1 MKIKDIIV
9 EADGKI
15 SKRQQQGT
23 VGLMKF
29 KDPKNADR
37 VYELNRVMMAVAVA
51 DGINPL
57 IMRPDGESWVGRY
70 DIAAPYTEEEQKM
83 MIQAYEAIGSEFED
97 LNKGDLRSQELDST
111 HKTSPV
117 AKPKKNKYGV

>member
-9 EADGKI
+9 ESEGKL
-15 SKRQQQGT
+15 SHRLQKST
-23 VGLMKF
+23 VGLLKF

-37 VYELNRVMMAVAVA
+37 VYELNRVMMAAAAA

-57 IMRPDGESWVGRY
+57 IMNPDEESWIGRY
-70 DIAAPYTEEEQKM
+70 NLAAPYTKEEQDM
-83 MIQAYEAIGSEFED
+83 MIQAYDAIGTKYED

-111 HKTSPV
+111 NIKSPI